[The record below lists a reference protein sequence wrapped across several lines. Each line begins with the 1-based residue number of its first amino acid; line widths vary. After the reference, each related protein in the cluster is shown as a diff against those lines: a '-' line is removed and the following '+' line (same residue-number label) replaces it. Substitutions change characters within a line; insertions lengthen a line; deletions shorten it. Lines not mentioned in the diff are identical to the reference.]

1 MLNRRHIRTKVIQS
15 IYSNSVELLDHS
27 TLKTYITKSSTTTL
41 DLLYCMIDFIKE
53 INIHFNN
60 IESKKFSCSFVSQNP
75 YFFFFNKLNQKSFK
89 RKHIINWDLHLN
101 YIMDLQSDFIE
112 LNKKYLELNKDD
124 NESKLSFFIESYS
137 GIIAE
142 SNMLYEFLEDQ
153 NINWVNDFPYV
164 NSFILKNIEKIDIQ
178 NTNSF
183 HLPSLFD
190 YQDEVEFGQD
200 LFNNI
205 LTNNEELKNHLI
217 GRTPNWDSERIAKID
232 YAILLTSIAELLY
245 FPTIPPKVTINEYI
259 EIAKEFSSPSSGKFI
274 NGVIDKLIKDLTEK
288 GLIVK
293 TCLLYT
299 SPSPRDGL
307 LSRMP
312 SSA

>member
-1 MLNRRHIRTKVIQS
+1 
-15 IYSNSVELLDHS
+15 
-27 TLKTYITKSSTTTL
+27 
-41 DLLYCMIDFIKE
+41 MIDFIKE

-112 LNKKYLELNKDD
+112 LNKKFLELNKDD
-124 NESKLSFFIESYS
+124 DESKLSFFIESYS

-190 YQDEVEFGQD
+190 YQDELEFGQD

-245 FPTIPPKVTINEYI
+245 FPSIPPKVTINEYI

-293 TCLLYT
+293 TG
-299 SPSPRDGL
+299 RGL
-307 LSRMP
+307 IS
-312 SSA
+312 

>member
-1 MLNRRHIRTKVIQS
+1 MLNRRHIRTIVIQS

-41 DLLYCMIDFIKE
+41 DLLYCIIDFIKE
-53 INIHFNN
+53 INIYFNN

-89 RKHIINWDLHLN
+89 RKQIINWDLNLN
-101 YIMDLQSDFIE
+101 YIIDLQSDFIV
-112 LNKKYLELNKDD
+112 LNKKYIDLDKDNNDGKLE
-124 NESKLSFFIESYS
+124 FFIESYTD
-137 GIIAE
+137 IIAE
-142 SNMLYEFLEDQ
+142 SNLLYDFLEDQ

-164 NSFILKNIEKIDIQ
+164 NSYIIKNIEKIDLQ
-178 NTNSF
+178 NASSF

-190 YQDEVEFGQD
+190 YQDEVKFGQD

-205 LTNNEELKNHLI
+205 LNNDEELKNHLI
-217 GRTPNWDSERIAKID
+217 GRTPNWDSDRIAKID
-232 YAILLTSIAELLY
+232 YAILITSIAELLY
-245 FPTIPPKVTINEYI
+245 FPSIPPKVTMNEYI

-274 NGVIDKLIKDLTEK
+274 NGVIDNLIRDLTEK

-293 TCLLYT
+293 TG
-299 SPSPRDGL
+299 RGL
-307 LSRMP
+307 IS
-312 SSA
+312 

>member
-27 TLKTYITKSSTTTL
+27 TLKTYITKSSSTTL

-53 INIHFNN
+53 INMHFNN

-75 YFFFFNKLNQKSFK
+75 YFFFFNKLNQKKFK
-89 RKHIINWDLHLN
+89 RKEIINWDLNLN
-101 YIMDLQSDFIE
+101 YISDIQSDFIE
-112 LNKKYLELNKDD
+112 LNKKYVESKKDD
-124 NESKLSFFIESYS
+124 NESKLKFFIESYS
-137 GIIAE
+137 DIIAE
-142 SNMLYEFLEDQ
+142 SNLLYEFLEDQ

-164 NSFILKNIEKIDIQ
+164 NSFIIKNIEKIDLQ
-178 NTNSF
+178 NPNSF
-183 HLPSLFD
+183 HLPSLYD
-190 YQDEVEFGQD
+190 YQDEVKFGQD

-205 LTNNEELKNHLI
+205 LANNEELKDHLV

-232 YAILLTSIAELLY
+232 YAILITSIAELLY

-274 NGVIDKLIKDLTEK
+274 NGVIDNLIKDLTDK

-293 TCLLYT
+293 TG
-299 SPSPRDGL
+299 RGL
-307 LSRMP
+307 IS
-312 SSA
+312 

>member
-1 MLNRRHIRTKVIQS
+1 MTYLAKNYNR
-15 IYSNSVELLDHS
+15 
-27 TLKTYITKSSTTTL
+27 
-41 DLLYCMIDFIKE
+41 
-53 INIHFNN
+53 
-60 IESKKFSCSFVSQNP
+60 KKI
-75 YFFFFNKLNQKSFK
+75 SFK
-89 RKHIINWDLHLN
+89 HGKGSYLYSKD
-101 YIMDLQSDFIE
+101 
-112 LNKKYLELNKDD
+112 NKKYLDLNNDD
-124 NESKLSFFIESYS
+124 DESKLSFFIESYS

-190 YQDEVEFGQD
+190 YQDEIEFGQD

-205 LTNNEELKNHLI
+205 LANNEGLKNHLI

-232 YAILLTSIAELLY
+232 YAILITSIAELLY
-245 FPTIPPKVTINEYI
+245 FPSIPPKVTINEYI

-293 TCLLYT
+293 TG
-299 SPSPRDGL
+299 RGL
-307 LSRMP
+307 IS
-312 SSA
+312 

>member
-89 RKHIINWDLHLN
+89 RKHIINWDLNLN

-112 LNKKYLELNKDD
+112 LNKKFLELNKDD
-124 NESKLSFFIESYS
+124 DESKLSFFIESYS
-137 GIIAE
+137 GIIAD

-164 NSFILKNIEKIDIQ
+164 NSFILKSIEKIDIQ
-178 NTNSF
+178 NINSF

-245 FPTIPPKVTINEYI
+245 FPSIPPKVTINEYI

-293 TCLLYT
+293 TG
-299 SPSPRDGL
+299 RGL
-307 LSRMP
+307 IS
-312 SSA
+312 

>member
-1 MLNRRHIRTKVIQS
+1 MLNRRHIRTMVIQS

-27 TLKTYITKSSTTTL
+27 SLKTYITKSSTTTL

-53 INIHFNN
+53 INIYFNN

-89 RKHIINWDLHLN
+89 RKHIINWDLNLN
-101 YIMDLQSDFIE
+101 YIMDLQTDFIN
-112 LNKKYLELNKDD
+112 LNKKYSDLNKDD
-124 NESKLSFFIESYS
+124 DESKLNFFIESYS
-137 GIIAE
+137 VIIAE

-178 NTNSF
+178 NINSF

-190 YQDEVEFGQD
+190 YQDEIEFGQD

-205 LTNNEELKNHLI
+205 LDNNEELKNHLI

-232 YAILLTSIAELLY
+232 YAILITSIAELLY
-245 FPTIPPKVTINEYI
+245 FPSIPPKVTINEYI

-274 NGVIDKLIKDLTEK
+274 NGVIDKLIKDLTDK

-293 TCLLYT
+293 TG
-299 SPSPRDGL
+299 RGL
-307 LSRMP
+307 IS
-312 SSA
+312 

>member
-124 NESKLSFFIESYS
+124 DESKLSFFIESYS

-293 TCLLYT
+293 TG
-299 SPSPRDGL
+299 RGL
-307 LSRMP
+307 IS
-312 SSA
+312 

>member
-112 LNKKYLELNKDD
+112 LNKKFLELNKDND
-124 NESKLSFFIESYS
+124 ESKLSFFIESYS

-190 YQDEVEFGQD
+190 YQDEVEFGQG

-245 FPTIPPKVTINEYI
+245 FPSIPPKVTINEYI

-293 TCLLYT
+293 TG
-299 SPSPRDGL
+299 RGL
-307 LSRMP
+307 IS
-312 SSA
+312 

>member
-89 RKHIINWDLHLN
+89 RKHIINWDLNLN

-124 NESKLSFFIESYS
+124 DESKLSFFIESYS
-137 GIIAE
+137 GIIAD

-164 NSFILKNIEKIDIQ
+164 NSFILKSIEKIDIQ

-190 YQDEVEFGQD
+190 YQDELEFGQD

-245 FPTIPPKVTINEYI
+245 FPSIPPKVTINEYI

-293 TCLLYT
+293 TG
-299 SPSPRDGL
+299 RGL
-307 LSRMP
+307 IS
-312 SSA
+312 

>member
-1 MLNRRHIRTKVIQS
+1 
-15 IYSNSVELLDHS
+15 
-27 TLKTYITKSSTTTL
+27 
-41 DLLYCMIDFIKE
+41 
-53 INIHFNN
+53 
-60 IESKKFSCSFVSQNP
+60 
-75 YFFFFNKLNQKSFK
+75 
-89 RKHIINWDLHLN
+89 
-101 YIMDLQSDFIE
+101 MDLQSDFIE
-112 LNKKYLELNKDD
+112 LNKKFLELNKDD
-124 NESKLSFFIESYS
+124 DESKLSFFIESYS

-190 YQDEVEFGQD
+190 YQDEVEFGQG

-245 FPTIPPKVTINEYI
+245 FPSIPPKVTINEYI

-293 TCLLYT
+293 TG
-299 SPSPRDGL
+299 RGL
-307 LSRMP
+307 IS
-312 SSA
+312 

>member
-1 MLNRRHIRTKVIQS
+1 MLNRRHIRTIVIQS
-15 IYSNSVELLDHS
+15 IYSNSIELIDKS
-27 TLKTYITKSSTTTL
+27 TLKSVITESTTTSL

-89 RKHIINWDLHLN
+89 RKQIIDWDLNLN
-101 YIMDLQSDFIE
+101 YIIELQNDFIE
-112 LNKKYLELNKDD
+112 LNKRYLDIGENNKDL
-124 NESKLSFFIESYS
+124 NLKFFIESYS
-137 GIIAE
+137 EIIAE
-142 SNMLYEFLEDQ
+142 SSLLYDFIEDQ

-164 NSFILKNIEKIDIQ
+164 NSFILKNIDKIDIQ
-178 NTNSF
+178 NPDSF

-190 YQDEVEFGQD
+190 YQDEINFGRE

-205 LTNNEELKNHLI
+205 LNNNDQLKSHLK

-232 YAILLTSIAELLY
+232 YAILVTSIAELLY
-245 FPTIPPKVTINEYI
+245 FPSIPPKVTMNEYI

-274 NGVIDKLIKDLTEK
+274 NGVIDKLIKDFTNN

-293 TCLLYT
+293 TG
-299 SPSPRDGL
+299 RGL
-307 LSRMP
+307 IS
-312 SSA
+312 

>member
-112 LNKKYLELNKDD
+112 LNKKFLELNKDD
-124 NESKLSFFIESYS
+124 DESKLSFFIESYS
-137 GIIAE
+137 GVIAE

-164 NSFILKNIEKIDIQ
+164 NSFIFKNIEKIDIQ

-245 FPTIPPKVTINEYI
+245 FPSIPPKVTINEYI

-293 TCLLYT
+293 TG
-299 SPSPRDGL
+299 RGL
-307 LSRMP
+307 IS
-312 SSA
+312 

>member
-1 MLNRRHIRTKVIQS
+1 MLNRRHIRSMVIQS

-27 TLKTYITKSSTTTL
+27 TLKTHISKSSTTTL

-60 IESKKFSCSFVSQNP
+60 IESKNFSCSFVSQNP
-75 YFFFFNKLNQKSFK
+75 YFFFFNKLNQKSFR
-89 RKHIINWDLHLN
+89 RKHIINWDLNLN
-101 YIMDLQSDFIE
+101 YIIDLQSDFIE
-112 LNKKYLELNKDD
+112 LNKKYLDLNNDD
-124 NESKLSFFIESYS
+124 DESKLSFFIESYS

-190 YQDEVEFGQD
+190 YQDEIEFGQD

-205 LTNNEELKNHLI
+205 LANNEGLKNHLI

-232 YAILLTSIAELLY
+232 YAILITSIAELLY
-245 FPTIPPKVTINEYI
+245 FPSIPPKVTINEYI

-293 TCLLYT
+293 
-299 SPSPRDGL
+299 SGRGL
-307 LSRMP
+307 IS
-312 SSA
+312 

>member
-1 MLNRRHIRTKVIQS
+1 MLNRRHIRTIVIQS

-27 TLKTYITKSSTTTL
+27 TLKTYITKSSSTTL
-41 DLLYCMIDFIKE
+41 DLLYCIIDFIKE

-89 RKHIINWDLHLN
+89 RKQIINWDLNLN
-101 YIMDLQSDFIE
+101 YIIDLQSDFID
-112 LNKKYLELNKDD
+112 LNKKYIDLDMD
-124 NESKLSFFIESYS
+124 NNDGKMEFFIESYS
-137 GIIAE
+137 DIIAE
-142 SNMLYEFLEDQ
+142 SNLLYDFLEDQ

-164 NSFILKNIEKIDIQ
+164 NSFILKNIEKIDLQ
-178 NTNSF
+178 NASSF

-190 YQDEVEFGQD
+190 YQDEVKFGQD

-205 LTNNEELKNHLI
+205 LNNDEELKNHLI
-217 GRTPNWDSERIAKID
+217 GRTPNWDSDRIAKID
-232 YAILLTSIAELLY
+232 YAILITSIAELLY
-245 FPTIPPKVTINEYI
+245 FPSIPPKVTINEYI

-274 NGVIDKLIKDLTEK
+274 NGVIDNLIRDLTEK

-293 TCLLYT
+293 TG
-299 SPSPRDGL
+299 RGL
-307 LSRMP
+307 IS
-312 SSA
+312 

>member
-1 MLNRRHIRTKVIQS
+1 MLNRRHIRTMVIQS

-27 TLKTYITKSSTTTL
+27 SLKTYITKSSTTTL

-89 RKHIINWDLHLN
+89 RKHIINWDLNLN
-101 YIMDLQSDFIE
+101 YIMDLQTDFIN
-112 LNKKYLELNKDD
+112 LNKKYSDLNKDD
-124 NESKLSFFIESYS
+124 DESKLNFFIESYS
-137 GIIAE
+137 VIIAE

-178 NTNSF
+178 NINSF

-190 YQDEVEFGQD
+190 YQDEIEFGQD

-205 LTNNEELKNHLI
+205 LDNNEELKNHLI

-232 YAILLTSIAELLY
+232 YAILITSIAELLY
-245 FPTIPPKVTINEYI
+245 FPSIPPKVTINEYI

-274 NGVIDKLIKDLTEK
+274 NGVIDKLIKDLTDK

-293 TCLLYT
+293 TG
-299 SPSPRDGL
+299 RGL
-307 LSRMP
+307 IS
-312 SSA
+312 

>member
-89 RKHIINWDLHLN
+89 RKHIINWDLNLN

-112 LNKKYLELNKDD
+112 LNKKFLELNKDD
-124 NESKLSFFIESYS
+124 DESKLSFFIESYS

-190 YQDEVEFGQD
+190 YQDELEFGQD

-245 FPTIPPKVTINEYI
+245 FPSIPPKVTINEYI

-293 TCLLYT
+293 TG
-299 SPSPRDGL
+299 RGL
-307 LSRMP
+307 IS
-312 SSA
+312 

>member
-1 MLNRRHIRTKVIQS
+1 
-15 IYSNSVELLDHS
+15 
-27 TLKTYITKSSTTTL
+27 
-41 DLLYCMIDFIKE
+41 MIDFIKE

-89 RKHIINWDLHLN
+89 RKQIIDWDLNLN
-101 YIMDLQSDFIE
+101 YIIELQNDFIE
-112 LNKKYLELNKDD
+112 LNKRYLDIGENNKDL
-124 NESKLSFFIESYS
+124 NLKFFIESYS
-137 GIIAE
+137 EIIAE
-142 SNMLYEFLEDQ
+142 SSLLYDFIEDQ

-164 NSFILKNIEKIDIQ
+164 NSFILKNIDKIDIQ
-178 NTNSF
+178 NPDSF

-190 YQDEVEFGQD
+190 YQDEINFGRE

-205 LTNNEELKNHLI
+205 LNNNDQLKSHLK

-232 YAILLTSIAELLY
+232 YAILVTSIAELLY
-245 FPTIPPKVTINEYI
+245 FPSIPPKVTMNEYI

-274 NGVIDKLIKDLTEK
+274 NGVIDKLIKDFTNN

-293 TCLLYT
+293 TG
-299 SPSPRDGL
+299 RGL
-307 LSRMP
+307 IS
-312 SSA
+312 

>member
-1 MLNRRHIRTKVIQS
+1 
-15 IYSNSVELLDHS
+15 
-27 TLKTYITKSSTTTL
+27 
-41 DLLYCMIDFIKE
+41 
-53 INIHFNN
+53 
-60 IESKKFSCSFVSQNP
+60 
-75 YFFFFNKLNQKSFK
+75 
-89 RKHIINWDLHLN
+89 
-101 YIMDLQSDFIE
+101 
-112 LNKKYLELNKDD
+112 
-124 NESKLSFFIESYS
+124 
-137 GIIAE
+137 
-142 SNMLYEFLEDQ
+142 MLYEFLEDQ

-232 YAILLTSIAELLY
+232 YAILITSIAELLY

-259 EIAKEFSSPSSGKFI
+259 EIAKEFETGSSNAELLQKLSTEI
-274 NGVIDKLIKDLTEK
+274 NQLTDDLDEK
-288 GLIVK
+288 EMRWLE
-293 TCLLYT
+293 
-299 SPSPRDGL
+299 
-307 LSRMP
+307 LSELGE
-312 SSA
+312 S

>member
-1 MLNRRHIRTKVIQS
+1 MHG
-15 IYSNSVELLDHS
+15 
-27 TLKTYITKSSTTTL
+27 LK
-41 DLLYCMIDFIKE
+41 
-53 INIHFNN
+53 
-60 IESKKFSCSFVSQNP
+60 
-75 YFFFFNKLNQKSFK
+75 
-89 RKHIINWDLHLN
+89 
-101 YIMDLQSDFIE
+101 
-112 LNKKYLELNKDD
+112 LNKKYLDLNND
-124 NESKLSFFIESYS
+124 NDESKLSFFIESYS

-190 YQDEVEFGQD
+190 YQDEIEFGQD

-205 LTNNEELKNHLI
+205 LANNEGLKNHLI

-232 YAILLTSIAELLY
+232 YAILITSIAELLY
-245 FPTIPPKVTINEYI
+245 FPSIPPKVTINEYI

-293 TCLLYT
+293 TG
-299 SPSPRDGL
+299 RGL
-307 LSRMP
+307 IS
-312 SSA
+312 

>member
-89 RKHIINWDLHLN
+89 RKHIINWDLNLN

-112 LNKKYLELNKDD
+112 LNKKYIELNKDD
-124 NESKLSFFIESYS
+124 DESKLSFFIESYS
-137 GIIAE
+137 GVIAE

-245 FPTIPPKVTINEYI
+245 FPSIPPKVTINEYI

-293 TCLLYT
+293 TG
-299 SPSPRDGL
+299 RGL
-307 LSRMP
+307 IS
-312 SSA
+312 